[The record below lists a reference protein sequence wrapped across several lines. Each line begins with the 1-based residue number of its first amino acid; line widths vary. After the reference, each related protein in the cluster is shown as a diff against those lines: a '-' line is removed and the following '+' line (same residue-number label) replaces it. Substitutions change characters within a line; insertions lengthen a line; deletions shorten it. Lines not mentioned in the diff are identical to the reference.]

1 MKEYIAAEYQ
11 AALND
16 RGLDNFEGLWSLEL
30 PTVDQPNTERGGWSS
45 VCRLEM
51 EVAGKSVG
59 FYLKRQNNHCS
70 HTWLRPFG
78 EPTFAREFRSIRHY
92 HNVGLPAPEVA
103 YFAERKVKDGKQS
116 ILMTRALDD
125 FCPLSEILPSWSEL
139 AETVREQVL
148 DTIGTTVAKMHG
160 ERITHHCLYPKH
172 IFINLSETLPK
183 PELTLID
190 LEKARFQLFSKRERV
205 ADLEA
210 LLRRADLWTER
221 ERERLLS
228 TYVDSLPDAGSVS
241 DYQRLLQKR
250 NRKKLK
256 GKKVSSAA

>member
-1 MKEYIAAEYQ
+1 MKDYIAAEYQ
-11 AALND
+11 AALED
-16 RGLDNFEGLWSLEL
+16 RGLDNFESLWSLEL

-45 VCRLEM
+45 VCRLELDVNG
-51 EVAGKSVG
+51 ESLG

-70 HTWLRPFG
+70 YSWLRPFG

-92 HNVGLPAPEVA
+92 HKMGLPAPEVA
-103 YFAERKVKDGKQS
+103 YFAERKISAGKQS

-125 FCPLSEILPSWSEL
+125 FCPLSELLLSWSGLTE
-139 AETVREQVL
+139 AAREQVL
-148 DTIGTTVAKMHG
+148 DSIGATVAKMHG
-160 ERITHHCLYPKH
+160 KRITHHCLYPKH

-190 LEKARFQLFSKRERV
+190 LEKARFQLLPKRERV

-210 LLRRADLWTER
+210 LFRRADLWTESDR
-221 ERERLLS
+221 DRLLS
-228 TYVDSLPDAGSVS
+228 VYVVNLPAAGKVS
-241 DYQRLLQKR
+241 EYQRLLQKR

-256 GKKVSSAA
+256 GKKVSCAA

>member
-30 PTVDQPNTERGGWSS
+30 PAVDKPNTERGGWSS
-45 VCRLEM
+45 VCRLEI
-51 EVAGKSVG
+51 EIAGESVG

-70 HTWLRPFG
+70 HTWLRPLG

-92 HNVGLPAPEVA
+92 HKVGLPAPEVA
-103 YFAERKVKDGKQS
+103 YFAERKAKAGKQS

-125 FCPLSEILPSWSEL
+125 YCPLSELLQRWSGL
-139 AETVREQVL
+139 TETIREQVL
-148 DTIGTTVAKMHG
+148 DAVGVTVASMHG
-160 ERITHHCLYPKH
+160 NRITHHCLYPKH
-172 IFINLSETLPK
+172 IFINLDEALPK
-183 PELTLID
+183 PDITLID
-190 LEKARFQLFSKRERV
+190 LEKTRFQWLRMRERV

-210 LLRRADLWTER
+210 LLRRAELWSER
-221 ERERLLS
+221 ERERFL
-228 TYVDSLPDAGSVS
+228 TAYVSSLPEAGSIF
-241 DYQRLLQKR
+241 DYQRLLEQR
-250 NRKKLK
+250 HRKKLK